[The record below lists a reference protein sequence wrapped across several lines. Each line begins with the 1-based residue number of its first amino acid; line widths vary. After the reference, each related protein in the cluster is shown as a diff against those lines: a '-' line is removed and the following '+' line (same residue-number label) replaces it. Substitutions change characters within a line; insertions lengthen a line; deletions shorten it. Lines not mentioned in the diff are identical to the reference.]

1 MPNFRPIISFDY
13 RFEKNI
19 EDGHMLSSAVS
30 DDCLVYGFCYL
41 KRKRKR
47 KTETGRPSER
57 SSAAQLS
64 VVSEGDSAQS
74 ADN

>member
-47 KTETGRPSER
+47 KRRRGAQANVP
-57 SSAAQLS
+57 AQL
-64 VVSEGDSAQS
+64 
-74 ADN
+74 N